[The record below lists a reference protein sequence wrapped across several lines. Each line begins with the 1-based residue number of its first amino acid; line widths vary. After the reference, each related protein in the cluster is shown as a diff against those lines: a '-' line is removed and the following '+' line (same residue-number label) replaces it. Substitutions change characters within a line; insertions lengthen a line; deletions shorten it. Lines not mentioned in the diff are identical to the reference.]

1 MKKAGRA
8 QGFQI
13 FHCRRCKAYYRDG
26 ARLHKLR
33 KRERRRYLAWIRWEQ
48 VLEAINQAAQALP
61 PDMREEV
68 IQEMALASLDGSLDL
83 VDIPRAVPFYRSRV
97 SRQADRYRFVSLDQ
111 PLGYEGGLT
120 YAELL
125 AG

>member
-13 FHCRRCKAYYRDG
+13 FHCLRCKAYYRDG
-26 ARLHKLR
+26 ARLHLMP
-33 KRERRRYLAWIRWEQ
+33 KRERRRYLAALRWEQ
-48 VLEAINQAAQALP
+48 VMEAIRKATEVLP
-61 PDMREEV
+61 LDIREEV
-68 IQEMALASLDGSLDL
+68 IQEMALAALDGSLDPA
-83 VDIPRAVPFYRSRV
+83 DINRAAPFYRRKV
-97 SRQADRYRFVSLDQ
+97 SRQTDRFRVVSLDQ
-111 PLGYEGGLT
+111 PVGYEGGAT

>member
-13 FHCRRCKAYYRDG
+13 YHCLRCRTYYRDG
-26 ARLHKLR
+26 ARLHKMS
-33 KRERRRYLAWIRWEQ
+33 KRERRRYLAALRWEQ
-48 VLEAINQAAQALP
+48 ILEAIRKATGDLP

-68 IQEMALASLDGSLDL
+68 IQEMALASLDGSLDQ
-83 VDIPRAVPFYRSRV
+83 VDIPRSVPFYRRRV
-97 SRQADRYRFVSLDQ
+97 SRQADRYRVVSIDQ